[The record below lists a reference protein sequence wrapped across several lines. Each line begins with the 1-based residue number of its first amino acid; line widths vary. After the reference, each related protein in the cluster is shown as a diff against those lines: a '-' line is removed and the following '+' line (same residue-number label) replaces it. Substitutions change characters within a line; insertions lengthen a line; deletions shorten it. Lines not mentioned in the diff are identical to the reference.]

1 MLLSHRIKDITM
13 CAKMLKV
20 LENITKIMLSRILA
34 EFFSA
39 DFWRRVHFRRIW
51 QILGGLGSKRN

>member
-1 MLLSHRIKDITM
+1 M